1 MSDRGPVVIK
11 CSLRKDPVIRRAFL
25 DEYRVMRPLSH
36 PGIPSYYAM
45 VDHFNLPDRDGQ
57 APALCM
63 EDCSAS
69 PLPHTEGLLQYT
81 QKPLPHT
88 EGLLQY
94 RQDPLP
100 QSASRMV
107 HAKEYTGG
115 PQPHLE
121 DLSWPE
127 VISVLDRICDLLAW
141 LLDHG
146 VLYTDL
152 NPSNIILRRLQAGQG
167 NADVSRIHVFLVDYT
182 FCYFFLENPYP
193 EYSLRFSYNLSPDLK
208 GQQLLIQEMTLLLQ
222 DLADQRADS
231 LIPSAV
237 CRLIEAGKNP
247 PEHLSLPD
255 YSSMI
260 KETQKQTS

>member
-1 MSDRGPVVIK
+1 MSTIHITSLHFYQKKRESLLYKGMSDRGPVVIK

-69 PLPHTEGLLQYT
+69 PLP
-81 QKPLPHT
+81 
-88 EGLLQY
+88 
-94 RQDPLP
+94 
-100 QSASRMV
+100 QSDNQMV

-152 NPSNIILRRLQAGQG
+152 NPSNIILRRLQAGQD
-167 NADVSRIHVFLVDYT
+167 NADGSRIHVFLVDYT